1 MEEHNRLRRKGA
13 EEEEPEEQKER
24 SGTRKGLTLNL
35 KDCRRQEE
43 EDKEQEQI
51 SYREYGEEVDLAEIK
66 RLNGLKMNS
75 FENET
80 TEEEI
85 EVLQDN
91 DADET

>member
-1 MEEHNRLRRKGA
+1 MGENDRLRRKGA

-24 SGTRKGLTLNL
+24 SGIRGES
-35 KDCRRQEE
+35 QEE
-43 EDKEQEQI
+43 EDEEQEEM
-51 SYREYGEEVDLAEIK
+51 SYREDRDGIDLAEIK

-85 EVLQDN
+85 EVVQDN
-91 DADET
+91 DAEETQE

>member
-1 MEEHNRLRRKGA
+1 MEEHDRLRREGA

-24 SGTRKGLTLNL
+24 SGIRGEA
-35 KDCRRQEE
+35 QEE
-43 EDKEQEQI
+43 EDQEQEQI
-51 SYREYGEEVDLAEIK
+51 EYRGYGDEVDLAEIK

-75 FENET
+75 FANET

>member
-1 MEEHNRLRRKGA
+1 MS
-13 EEEEPEEQKER
+13 P
-24 SGTRKGLTLNL
+24 
-35 KDCRRQEE
+35 
-43 EDKEQEQI
+43 
-51 SYREYGEEVDLAEIK
+51 REYGDEIDTEEIK

>member
-1 MEEHNRLRRKGA
+1 M
-13 EEEEPEEQKER
+13 
-24 SGTRKGLTLNL
+24 
-35 KDCRRQEE
+35 
-43 EDKEQEQI
+43 
-51 SYREYGEEVDLAEIK
+51 SYREHGGEIDLAEIK

-85 EVLQDN
+85 EVLQDD